1 LKFAGHGL
9 GTFVDEPK
17 GGRGVV
23 VPGCP
28 ACRKRFNTSHQFV
41 DHLAND
47 VLPAAIRE
55 TRRDVTGRLILQ
67 AAYCGNE

>member
-1 LKFAGHGL
+1 MDKQALLRTLQLELQRHDL
-9 GTFVDEPK
+9 GTFMDEPK

-28 ACRKRFNTSHQFV
+28 AFRKRFNTSHQFV

-47 VLPAAIRE
+47 VLPSAIAKLDE
-55 TRRDVTGRLILQ
+55 T
-67 AAYCGNE
+67 